1 MAVTFTRPCIE
12 LNLGKLYLFLT
23 KICILLCIIQQFS
36 HPGGVIIMVVI
47 LLTNSDYF
55 FFQISQLKKLG
66 MEVCGHAFGRDFFAS
81 FGTDSGG
88 SFAESNALQHKLLMF
103 MDREFS
109 C

>member
-1 MAVTFTRPCIE
+1 MAVTEPGEIVSFF
-12 LNLGKLYLFLT
+12 NQDMYFALYNT
-23 KICILLCIIQQFS
+23 TIT
-36 HPGGVIIMVVI
+36 HPGGVTSMVVI
-47 LLTNSDYF
+47 LLTNSEYL

-81 FGTDSGG
+81 FGTNSGR

-103 MDREFS
+103 MDCEFS